1 MTAGLAA
8 RRSPCSRLQILG
20 LPSCATLSCCA
31 WKTGADHPW
40 PARSPGQGSTGPL
53 ASLRLTHGKPVRRTL
68 DFSRLTHP
76 RTTGSF
82 LCVPKARNRKKGHPG
97 LCARKPR
104 GFPRSAFVSDGPRK
118 GHPWPWPGRAR
129 SLSRPCGRV
138 LRLRASLGLSKGTKS
153 TATAPCPRRLW
164 PCLGLGL
171 TKGPKKINPT
181 LPYAG
186 PSLGG
191 EILSWQRVN
200 GSGAAGSN
208 STESSG
214 FAPNL
219 PEIAPPRDIDD
230 RQLSCRTA
238 GGVRNSGRRAL
249 IALYW

>member
-1 MTAGLAA
+1 MLSLASPGLAV
-8 RRSPCSRLQILG
+8 R
-20 LPSCATLSCCA
+20 
-31 WKTGADHPW
+31 
-40 PARSPGQGSTGPL
+40 
-53 ASLRLTHGKPVRRTL
+53 GKPVRRTL

-97 LCARKPR
+97 LCARELR
-104 GFPRSAFVSDGPRK
+104 GFPRSVLVSDGPRK

-191 EILSWQRVN
+191 EVLSWQRVN

>member
-1 MTAGLAA
+1 MRGYGWGRGSPTATIYSRTGLL
-8 RRSPCSRLQILG
+8 RSA
-20 LPSCATLSCCA
+20 LPALACKSCACR
-31 WKTGADHPW
+31 PW
-40 PARSPGQGSTGPL
+40 QARSPGQESTGLL
-53 ASLRLTHGKPVRRTL
+53 AHL
-68 DFSRLTHP
+68 RLTHP

-82 LCVPKARNRKKGHPG
+82 LCMPKARSRKKRHPG
-97 LCARKPR
+97 LCAREPR
-104 GFPRSAFVSDGPRK
+104 GFPRSVLVSDDPRK

-191 EILSWQRVN
+191 EVLSWQRVN